1 LLLIRLILSI
11 KLLLSIKVVL
21 SYSVIMSNEISD
33 IKPFI
38 EEKEKEKGKEESQ
51 KIIKLETKDG
61 TVHSVNIKHL
71 QNCETISSILETYED
86 DDEDDD
92 DDDEDDDDDDEDIIP
107 IKPVDDETFYIC
119 LDYLSQIDVDYGNA
133 SGKPSIPSWL
143 YDQNIYGINGELKHK
158 KGSYIEIDPEYHRKW
173 ELSGDEKI
181 WFDKHFKD
189 FNKYGLKGEERNQ
202 QIRKQELLLKT
213 MLAANYLE
221 INGLV
226 TITCRVIGYS
236 IQSCETD
243 EDIDVIRIIFGSLG
257 NSLCFDDDFTDK
269 RREEVEE
276 EAKWAEEIK
285 EEDEL

>member
-1 LLLIRLILSI
+1 
-11 KLLLSIKVVL
+11 
-21 SYSVIMSNEISD
+21 MSNEISD
-33 IKPFI
+33 IKPSI
-38 EEKEKEKGKEESQ
+38 EKKEKVKEKESQ
-51 KIIKLETKDG
+51 KRIKVETKEG
-61 TVHSVNIKHL
+61 TVHSVNIKYF

-86 DDEDDD
+86 NDNEDD
-92 DDDEDDDDDDEDIIP
+92 DIIP
-107 IKPVDDETFYIC
+107 IKPVDNETWSIC

-133 SGKPSIPSWL
+133 YGKPSIPSWL
-143 YDQNIYGINGELKHK
+143 YPENIYDINGELKHK

-236 IQSCETD
+236 IQSCETE
-243 EDIDVIRIIFGSLG
+243 EDIDIIRIIFGSLR

-269 RREEVEE
+269 RWKEVNK
-276 EAKWAEEIK
+276 EAKWIEEIN
-285 EEDEL
+285 E

>member
-1 LLLIRLILSI
+1 
-11 KLLLSIKVVL
+11 
-21 SYSVIMSNEISD
+21 MSNEISD
-33 IKPFI
+33 IKPSI
-38 EEKEKEKGKEESQ
+38 EEERKEKKDNYQ
-51 KIIKLETKDG
+51 KIFKVETKEG
-61 TVHSVNIKHL
+61 TVHSVNIKYF

-86 DDEDDD
+86 NDNEDD
-92 DDDEDDDDDDEDIIP
+92 DIIP
-107 IKPVDDETFYIC
+107 IKPVDNETWSIC
-119 LDYLSQIDVDYGNA
+119 LDYLSQIDVDYGNK

-143 YDQNIYGINGELKHK
+143 YPENIYDINGELKHK

-221 INGLV
+221 INGLI

-236 IQSCETD
+236 IQSCETE
-243 EDIDVIRIIFGSLG
+243 EDIDIIRIIFGSLG

-269 RREEVEE
+269 RRKEVEE
-276 EAKWAEEIK
+276 EARWLEEINEEK
-285 EEDEL
+285 EL